1 MFQIDLASR
10 TPIYEQLVQNVIRLT
25 SAGVIRSGDK
35 LPPVRTL
42 ASQLGINPNTVAKAY
57 SILETKGYVASVVG
71 SGSFLTDK
79 LESSAE
85 KVIAID
91 EFRQAVKNACLYGA
105 DKDELIKLIDKIYE
119 GGGEVD

>member
-10 TPIYEQLVQNVIRLT
+10 APIYEQLVQNVIRLA

-85 KVIAID
+85 KVVAID

>member
-10 TPIYEQLVQNVIRLT
+10 APIYEQLVQNVIRLA